1 MDIADIDTLGVKQ
14 ALELFPDQIK
24 ESYNQ
29 AMAHPLSVISPVNG
43 VVISGMG
50 GSSNAA
56 KILEGVYEEDFSTPV
71 DIDIHNDYGLPS
83 WVNRE
88 SLVIANSYSG
98 NTEETLSGYEEAKK
112 RGAKVI
118 GISTGGKIQDV
129 VVSPGKTNP
138 TGFPKTGLGVSIGAL
153 LGVLSK
159 VGVLKVQETELTSA
173 VNELTEIRKTWDV
186 EKKAA
191 WINGYM
197 PVLFSGRP
205 LIGALNA
212 GRNAMCEISRN
223 FTQFYDFPEV
233 NHVLVEATGQPAA
246 AREKVRYLFFVSK
259 FNHPRVLERY
269 KITKEIFDEQGLSH
283 DDYELKGST
292 KLTQALELA
301 HYCAWVAYHLSILQ
315 GADPGPEPWIAK
327 LKDKLSQPVH

>member
-1 MDIADIDTLGVKQ
+1 MDLDKLGVKQ
-14 ALELFPDQIK
+14 ALELFPEQIK
-24 ESYNQ
+24 ESYSQ
-29 AMAHPLSVISPVNG
+29 AMASSLSIASPING

-56 KILEGVYEEDFSTPV
+56 KILEGVYEEDFDSPI
-71 DIDIHNDYGLPS
+71 DIDIYNDYGLPS
-83 WVNRE
+83 WVDKD

-118 GISTGGKIQDV
+118 GISTGGKISDV
-129 VVSPGKTNP
+129 IISPKDTNP

-153 LGVLSK
+153 IGVLTK
-159 VGVLKVQETELTSA
+159 VGILKVQETEIDSA
-173 VNELTEIRKTWDV
+173 IKELVEIRKDWDA
-186 EKKAA
+186 EKKAL
-191 WINGYM
+191 WLNGFM
-197 PVLFSGRP
+197 PVLFGGRP

-233 NHVLVEATGQPAA
+233 NHVLVEATSMPVFVK
-246 AREKVRYLFFVSK
+246 EKLRYLFFISN
-259 FNHPRVLERY
+259 FNHPRVIERF

-283 DDYELKGST
+283 DSYELRSST
-292 KLTQALELA
+292 KLSQAFELA

-315 GADPGPEPWIAK
+315 GVDPGPEPWITK